1 MKKGFLS
8 EYFRSVASKRLSA
21 VEVEPNASHQHE
33 FNGVAGLKKI
43 LGTEKQHIKAT
54 FFYFEDDMEEGIRE
68 DGDLTW
74 YDSRKKHPKR
84 SEFRLYFQETEVS
97 RLAAPNDLFIM
108 AIKNDG
114 EFFIIIAR
122 KNSTAEHQLIW
133 LFNLPEHSGKAFAV
147 QEESDND
154 SIKTGIFAQH
164 YLEQLGIALPSTEEG
179 CLDEMLQKFGS
190 NFPSTF
196 EFSAFAREKVGDFDA
211 YDNRT
216 DDILSTWMQKEENLF
231 RTLER
236 HIVGQRIDQGFSGEA
251 RVDDFVSYS
260 LSVQNRR
267 KSRAGNALEN
277 HLSFLFESLNIKFSR
292 TPRTEGYSKPDFL
305 FPGIEQ
311 YRNTLFPAQNL
322 TMLGVKTSCKDR
334 WRQILAEADRIE
346 KKHLFTLQSGISRNQ
361 TDEMGAHKVQLVIPR
376 QIHRSFSAEQQCQL
390 MTLDDFVGLV
400 RERQGNKSC

>member
-21 VEVEPNASHQHE
+21 VEVEPNASNQHE

-43 LGTEKQHIKAT
+43 LGTEKQYIKAT
-54 FFYFEDDMEEGIRE
+54 FFYFEDDMEEDIRE
-68 DGDLTW
+68 EGDLTW

-114 EFFIIIAR
+114 KAFIIIAR
-122 KNSTAEHQLIW
+122 QNSTAEHQLAW
-133 LFNLPEHSGKAFAV
+133 LFNLPEHSGKSFAV

-154 SIKTGIFAQH
+154 SIKTGIFSQH
-164 YLEQLGIALPSTEEG
+164 LLEQLGIILPSTEES
-179 CLDEMLQKFGS
+179 CLEEMLSKFNG
-190 NFPSTF
+190 NFPSTL

-211 YDNRT
+211 YDNRA
-216 DDILSTWMQKEENLF
+216 DDVLSTWMQKEESLF

-236 HIVGQRIDQGFSGEA
+236 HLVGKRIDDGFSGDT
-251 RVDDFVSYS
+251 RVDDFISYS

-267 KSRAGNALEN
+267 KSRAGSALEN
-277 HLSFLFESLNIKFSR
+277 HLSFLFERLNIKFSR
-292 TPRTEGYSKPDFL
+292 TSQTEGHSKPDFL
-305 FPGIEQ
+305 FPGIEE
-311 YRNTLFPAQNL
+311 YKNPSFPARNL
-322 TMLGVKTSCKDR
+322 TMLGVKTTCKDR

-346 KKHLFTLQSGISRNQ
+346 EKHLFTLQSGISQNQ
-361 TDEMGAHKVQLVIPR
+361 TDEMDAHKVQLVIPR
-376 QIHRSFSAEQQCQL
+376 QIHSSFSLAQQGKL
-390 MTLDDFVGLV
+390 MNLDDFVGLV
-400 RERQGNKSC
+400 RERQNH

>member
-8 EYFRSVASKRLSA
+8 EYFRSVASKRLST
-21 VEVEPNASHQHE
+21 VEIEPNASNQHE

-43 LGTEKQHIKAT
+43 LGTEKQYIKAT
-54 FFYFEDDMEEGIRE
+54 FFYFEDDMEENIRE
-68 DGDLTW
+68 EGDLTW
-74 YDSRKKHPKR
+74 YDSRKNHPKR

-114 EFFIIIAR
+114 KAFIIIAR
-122 KNSTAEHQLIW
+122 QNSTAEHQLAW
-133 LFNLPEHSGKAFAV
+133 LFNLPEHSGKSFAV

-154 SIKTGIFAQH
+154 SIKTGIFSH
-164 YLEQLGIALPSTEEG
+164 HLLEQLGIVLPSTEES
-179 CLDEMLQKFGS
+179 CLEEMLCKFNGK
-190 NFPSTF
+190 FPSTL

-211 YDNRT
+211 YDNRA
-216 DDILSTWMQKEENLF
+216 DDVLSTWMQKEENLF

-236 HIVGQRIDQGFSGEA
+236 HLVGKRIDEGFSGDT
-251 RVDDFVSYS
+251 RVDTFISFS

-277 HLSFLFESLNIKFSR
+277 HLSFLFERLNIKFSR
-292 TPRTEGYSKPDFL
+292 TPQTEGHSKPDFL
-305 FPGIEQ
+305 FPGIEEYQ
-311 YRNTLFPAQNL
+311 NPLFPARSL
-322 TMLGVKTSCKDR
+322 TMLGVKTTCKDR

-346 KKHLFTLQSGISRNQ
+346 EKHLFTLQSGISQNQ

-376 QIHRSFSAEQQCQL
+376 QIHSSFSVGQQCQL

-400 RERQGNKSC
+400 RERQNH

>member
-8 EYFRSVASKRLSA
+8 EYFRSVASKRLST
-21 VEVEPNASHQHE
+21 VEIEPNASNQHE

-43 LGTEKQHIKAT
+43 LGTEKQYIKAT
-54 FFYFEDDMEEGIRE
+54 FFYFEDDMEENIRE
-68 DGDLTW
+68 EGDLTW
-74 YDSRKKHPKR
+74 YDSRKNHPKR

-114 EFFIIIAR
+114 KAFIIIAR
-122 KNSTAEHQLIW
+122 QNSTAEHQLAW
-133 LFNLPEHSGKAFAV
+133 LFNLPEHSGKSFAV

-154 SIKTGIFAQH
+154 SIKTGIFSQH
-164 YLEQLGIALPSTEEG
+164 LLEQLGIVLPSTEES
-179 CLDEMLQKFGS
+179 CLEEMLCKFNGK
-190 NFPSTF
+190 FPSTL

-211 YDNRT
+211 YDNRA
-216 DDILSTWMQKEENLF
+216 DDVLSTWMQKEENLF

-236 HIVGQRIDQGFSGEA
+236 HLVGKRIDEGFSGDT
-251 RVDDFVSYS
+251 RVDTFISFS

-267 KSRAGNALEN
+267 KSRAGNALET
-277 HLSFLFESLNIKFSR
+277 HLSLLFERLNIKFSR
-292 TPRTEGYSKPDFL
+292 TPQTEGHSKPDFL
-305 FPGIEQ
+305 FPGIEEYQ
-311 YRNTLFPAQNL
+311 NPLFPARSL
-322 TMLGVKTSCKDR
+322 TMLGVKTTCKDR

-346 KKHLFTLQSGISRNQ
+346 EKHLFTLQSGISQNQ

-376 QIHRSFSAEQQCQL
+376 QIHSSFSVGQQCQV

-400 RERQGNKSC
+400 RERQNH

>member
-8 EYFRSVASKRLSA
+8 EYFRSVASKRLST
-21 VEVEPNASHQHE
+21 VEIEPNASNQHE

-43 LGTEKQHIKAT
+43 LGTEKQYIKAT
-54 FFYFEDDMEEGIRE
+54 FFYFEDDMEENIRE
-68 DGDLTW
+68 EGDLTW
-74 YDSRKKHPKR
+74 YDSRKNHPKR

-114 EFFIIIAR
+114 KAFIIIAR
-122 KNSTAEHQLIW
+122 QNSTAEHQLAW
-133 LFNLPEHSGKAFAV
+133 LFNLPEHSGKSFAV

-154 SIKTGIFAQH
+154 SIKTGIFSQH
-164 YLEQLGIALPSTEEG
+164 LLEQLGIVLPSTEES
-179 CLDEMLQKFGS
+179 CLEEMLCKFNGK
-190 NFPSTF
+190 FPSTL

-211 YDNRT
+211 YDNRA
-216 DDILSTWMQKEENLF
+216 DDVLSTWMQKEENLF

-236 HIVGQRIDQGFSGEA
+236 HLVGKRIDEGFSGDT
-251 RVDDFVSYS
+251 RVDTFISFS

-277 HLSFLFESLNIKFSR
+277 HLSFLFERLNIKFSR
-292 TPRTEGYSKPDFL
+292 TPQTEGHSKPDFL
-305 FPGIEQ
+305 FPGIEEYQ
-311 YRNTLFPAQNL
+311 NPLFPARSL
-322 TMLGVKTSCKDR
+322 TMLGVKTTCKDR

-346 KKHLFTLQSGISRNQ
+346 EKHLFTLQSGISQNQ

-376 QIHRSFSAEQQCQL
+376 QIHSSFSVGQQCQL

-400 RERQGNKSC
+400 RERQTH

>member
-8 EYFRSVASKRLSA
+8 EYFRSVASKRLST
-21 VEVEPNASHQHE
+21 VEIEPNASNQHE

-43 LGTEKQHIKAT
+43 LGTEKQYIKAT
-54 FFYFEDDMEEGIRE
+54 FFYFEDDMEENIRE
-68 DGDLTW
+68 EGDLTW
-74 YDSRKKHPKR
+74 YDSRKNHPKR

-114 EFFIIIAR
+114 KAFIIIAR
-122 KNSTAEHQLIW
+122 QNSTAEHQLAW
-133 LFNLPEHSGKAFAV
+133 LFNLPEHSGKSFAV

-154 SIKTGIFAQH
+154 SIKTGIFSQH
-164 YLEQLGIALPSTEEG
+164 LLEQLGIVLPSTEES
-179 CLDEMLQKFGS
+179 CLEEMLCKFNGK
-190 NFPSTF
+190 FPSTL

-211 YDNRT
+211 YDNRA
-216 DDILSTWMQKEENLF
+216 DDVLSTWMQKEENLF

-236 HIVGQRIDQGFSGEA
+236 HLVGKRIDEGFSGDT
-251 RVDDFVSYS
+251 RVDTFISFS

-277 HLSFLFESLNIKFSR
+277 HLSFLFERLNIKFSR
-292 TPRTEGYSKPDFL
+292 APQTEGHSKPDFL
-305 FPGIEQ
+305 FPGIEEYQ
-311 YRNTLFPAQNL
+311 NPLFPARSL
-322 TMLGVKTSCKDR
+322 TMLGVKTTCKDR

-346 KKHLFTLQSGISRNQ
+346 EKHLFTLQSGISQNQ

-376 QIHRSFSAEQQCQL
+376 QIHSSFSVGQQCQL

-400 RERQGNKSC
+400 RERQTH

>member
-8 EYFRSVASKRLSA
+8 EYFRSVASKRLST
-21 VEVEPNASHQHE
+21 VEIEPNASNQHE

-43 LGTEKQHIKAT
+43 LGTEKQYIKAT
-54 FFYFEDDMEEGIRE
+54 FFYFEDDMEENIRE
-68 DGDLTW
+68 EGDLTW
-74 YDSRKKHPKR
+74 YDSRKNHPKR

-114 EFFIIIAR
+114 KAFIIIAR
-122 KNSTAEHQLIW
+122 QNSTAEHQLAW
-133 LFNLPEHSGKAFAV
+133 LFNLPEHSGKSFAF

-154 SIKTGIFAQH
+154 SIKTGISSQH
-164 YLEQLGIALPSTEEG
+164 RLEQLGIVLPSTEES
-179 CLDEMLQKFGS
+179 CLEEMLCKFNGK
-190 NFPSTF
+190 FPSTL

-211 YDNRT
+211 YDNRA
-216 DDILSTWMQKEENLF
+216 DDVLSTWMQKEENLF

-236 HIVGQRIDQGFSGEA
+236 HLVGKRIDEGFSGDT
-251 RVDDFVSYS
+251 RVDTFISFS

-277 HLSFLFESLNIKFSR
+277 HLSFLFERLNIKFSR
-292 TPRTEGYSKPDFL
+292 TPQTEGHSKPDFL
-305 FPGIEQ
+305 FPGIEEYQ
-311 YRNTLFPAQNL
+311 NPLFPARSL
-322 TMLGVKTSCKDR
+322 TMLGVKTTCKDR

-346 KKHLFTLQSGISRNQ
+346 EKHLFTLQSGISQNQ

-376 QIHRSFSAEQQCQL
+376 QIHSSFSVGQQCQL

-400 RERQGNKSC
+400 RERQTH

>member
-8 EYFRSVASKRLSA
+8 EYFRSVASKRLST
-21 VEVEPNASHQHE
+21 VEIEPNASNQHE

-43 LGTEKQHIKAT
+43 LGTEKQYIKAT
-54 FFYFEDDMEEGIRE
+54 FFYFEDDMEENIRE
-68 DGDLTW
+68 EGDLTW
-74 YDSRKKHPKR
+74 YDSRKNHPKR

-114 EFFIIIAR
+114 KAFIIIAR
-122 KNSTAEHQLIW
+122 QNSTAEHQLAW
-133 LFNLPEHSGKAFAV
+133 LFNLPEHSGKSFAV
-147 QEESDND
+147 QEESDNH
-154 SIKTGIFAQH
+154 SIKTGISSQH
-164 YLEQLGIALPSTEEG
+164 RLEQLGIVLPSTEES
-179 CLDEMLQKFGS
+179 CLEEMLCKFNGK
-190 NFPSTF
+190 FPSTL

-211 YDNRT
+211 YDNRA
-216 DDILSTWMQKEENLF
+216 DDVLSTWMQKEENLF

-236 HIVGQRIDQGFSGEA
+236 HLVGKRIDEGFSGDT
-251 RVDDFVSYS
+251 RVDTFISFS

-277 HLSFLFESLNIKFSR
+277 HLSFLFERLNIKFSR
-292 TPRTEGYSKPDFL
+292 TPQTEGHSKPDFL
-305 FPGIEQ
+305 FPGIEEYQ
-311 YRNTLFPAQNL
+311 NPLFPARSL
-322 TMLGVKTSCKDR
+322 TMLGVKTTCKDR

-346 KKHLFTLQSGISRNQ
+346 EKHLFTLQSGISQNQ

-376 QIHRSFSAEQQCQL
+376 QIHSSFSVGQQCQL

-400 RERQGNKSC
+400 RERQTH

>member
-8 EYFRSVASKRLSA
+8 EYFRSVASKRLST
-21 VEVEPNASHQHE
+21 VEIEPNASNQHE

-43 LGTEKQHIKAT
+43 LGTEKQYIKAT
-54 FFYFEDDMEEGIRE
+54 FFYFEDDMEENIRE
-68 DGDLTW
+68 EGDLTW
-74 YDSRKKHPKR
+74 YDSRKNHPKR

-114 EFFIIIAR
+114 KAFIIIAR
-122 KNSTAEHQLIW
+122 QNSTAEHQLAW
-133 LFNLPEHSGKAFAV
+133 LFNLPEHSGKSFAV

-154 SIKTGIFAQH
+154 SIKTGIFSQH
-164 YLEQLGIALPSTEEG
+164 LLEQLGIVLPSTEES
-179 CLDEMLQKFGS
+179 CLEEMLCKFNGK
-190 NFPSTF
+190 FPSTL

-211 YDNRT
+211 YDNRA
-216 DDILSTWMQKEENLF
+216 DDVLSTWMQKEENLF

-236 HIVGQRIDQGFSGEA
+236 HLVGKRIDEGFSGDT
-251 RVDDFVSYS
+251 RVDTFISFS

-277 HLSFLFESLNIKFSR
+277 HLSFLFERLNIKFSR
-292 TPRTEGYSKPDFL
+292 TPQTEGHSKPDFL
-305 FPGIEQ
+305 FPGIEEYQ
-311 YRNTLFPAQNL
+311 NPLFPARSL
-322 TMLGVKTSCKDR
+322 TMLGVKTTCKDR

-346 KKHLFTLQSGISRNQ
+346 EKHLFTLQSGISQNQ
-361 TDEMGAHKVQLVIPR
+361 TDEMGAHKVQFVIPR
-376 QIHRSFSAEQQCQL
+376 QIHSSFSVGQQCQL

-400 RERQGNKSC
+400 RERQTH

>member
-8 EYFRSVASKRLSA
+8 EYFRSVASKRLST
-21 VEVEPNASHQHE
+21 VEIEPNASNQHE

-43 LGTEKQHIKAT
+43 LGTEKQYIKAT
-54 FFYFEDDMEEGIRE
+54 FFYFEDDMEENIRE
-68 DGDLTW
+68 EGDLTW
-74 YDSRKKHPKR
+74 YDSRKNHPKR

-114 EFFIIIAR
+114 KAFIIIAR
-122 KNSTAEHQLIW
+122 QNSTAEHQLAW
-133 LFNLPEHSGKAFAV
+133 LFNLPEHSGKSFAV

-154 SIKTGIFAQH
+154 SIKTGIFSQH
-164 YLEQLGIALPSTEEG
+164 LLEQLGIVLPSTEES
-179 CLDEMLQKFGS
+179 CLEEMLCKFNGK
-190 NFPSTF
+190 FPSAL

-211 YDNRT
+211 YDNRA
-216 DDILSTWMQKEENLF
+216 DDVLSTWMQKEESLF

-236 HIVGQRIDQGFSGEA
+236 HLVGKRIDEGFSGDT
-251 RVDDFVSYS
+251 RVDTFISFS

-277 HLSFLFESLNIKFSR
+277 HLSFLFERLNIKFSR
-292 TPRTEGYSKPDFL
+292 TPQTEGHSKPDFL
-305 FPGIEQ
+305 FPGIEEYQ
-311 YRNTLFPAQNL
+311 NPLFPARSL
-322 TMLGVKTSCKDR
+322 TMLGVKTTCKDR

-346 KKHLFTLQSGISRNQ
+346 EKHLFTLQSGISQNQ

-376 QIHRSFSAEQQCQL
+376 QIHSSFSVGQQCQL

-400 RERQGNKSC
+400 RERQNH

>member
-8 EYFRSVASKRLSA
+8 EYFRSVASKRLST
-21 VEVEPNASHQHE
+21 VEIEPNASNQHE

-43 LGTEKQHIKAT
+43 LGTEKQYIKAT
-54 FFYFEDDMEEGIRE
+54 FFYFEDDMEENIRE
-68 DGDLTW
+68 EGDLTW
-74 YDSRKKHPKR
+74 YDSRKNHPKR

-114 EFFIIIAR
+114 KAFIIIAR
-122 KNSTAEHQLIW
+122 QNSTAEHQLAW
-133 LFNLPEHSGKAFAV
+133 LFNLPEHSGKSFAV

-154 SIKTGIFAQH
+154 SIKTGIFSQH
-164 YLEQLGIALPSTEEG
+164 LLEQLGIVLPSTEES
-179 CLDEMLQKFGS
+179 CLEEMLCKFNGK
-190 NFPSTF
+190 FPSTL
-196 EFSAFAREKVGDFDA
+196 EFSAFAREKVGDFNA
-211 YDNRT
+211 YDNRA
-216 DDILSTWMQKEENLF
+216 DDVLSTWMQKEESLF

-236 HIVGQRIDQGFSGEA
+236 HLVGKRIDEGFSGDT
-251 RVDDFVSYS
+251 RVDTFISFS

-277 HLSFLFESLNIKFSR
+277 HLSFLFERLNIKFSR
-292 TPRTEGYSKPDFL
+292 TPQTEGHSKPDFL
-305 FPGIEQ
+305 FPGIEEYQ
-311 YRNTLFPAQNL
+311 NPLFPARSL
-322 TMLGVKTSCKDR
+322 TMLGVKTTCKDR

-346 KKHLFTLQSGISRNQ
+346 EKHLFTLQSGISQNQ

-376 QIHRSFSAEQQCQL
+376 QIHSSFSVGQQCQL

-400 RERQGNKSC
+400 RERQNH

>member
-8 EYFRSVASKRLSA
+8 EYFRSVASKRLST
-21 VEVEPNASHQHE
+21 VEIEPNASNQHE

-43 LGTEKQHIKAT
+43 LGTEKQYIKAT
-54 FFYFEDDMEEGIRE
+54 FFYFEDDMEENIRE
-68 DGDLTW
+68 EGDLTW
-74 YDSRKKHPKR
+74 YDSRKNHPKR

-114 EFFIIIAR
+114 KAFIIIAR
-122 KNSTAEHQLIW
+122 QNSTAEHQLAW
-133 LFNLPEHSGKAFAV
+133 LFNLPEHSGKSFAV

-154 SIKTGIFAQH
+154 SIKTGIFSQH
-164 YLEQLGIALPSTEEG
+164 LLEQLGIVLPSTEES
-179 CLDEMLQKFGS
+179 CLEEMLCKFNG
-190 NFPSTF
+190 NFPSTL

-211 YDNRT
+211 YDNRA
-216 DDILSTWMQKEENLF
+216 DDVLSTWMQKEESLF

-236 HIVGQRIDQGFSGEA
+236 HLVGKRIDEGFSGDT
-251 RVDDFVSYS
+251 RVDTFISFS

-277 HLSFLFESLNIKFSR
+277 HLSFLFERLNIKFSR
-292 TPRTEGYSKPDFL
+292 TPQTEGHSKPDFL
-305 FPGIEQ
+305 FPGIEEYQ
-311 YRNTLFPAQNL
+311 NPLFPARSL
-322 TMLGVKTSCKDR
+322 TMLGVKTTCKDR

-346 KKHLFTLQSGISRNQ
+346 EKHLFTLQSGISQNQ

-376 QIHRSFSAEQQCQL
+376 QIHSSFSVGQQCQL

-400 RERQGNKSC
+400 RERQNH

>member
-8 EYFRSVASKRLSA
+8 EYFRSVASKRLST
-21 VEVEPNASHQHE
+21 VEIEPNASNQHE

-43 LGTEKQHIKAT
+43 LGTEKQYIKAT
-54 FFYFEDDMEEGIRE
+54 FFYFEDDMEENIRE
-68 DGDLTW
+68 EGDLTW
-74 YDSRKKHPKR
+74 YDSRKNHPKR

-114 EFFIIIAR
+114 KAFIIIAR
-122 KNSTAEHQLIW
+122 QNSTAEHQLAW
-133 LFNLPEHSGKAFAV
+133 LFNLPEHSGKSFAV

-154 SIKTGIFAQH
+154 SIKTGIFSQH
-164 YLEQLGIALPSTEEG
+164 LLEQLGIVLPSTEES
-179 CLDEMLQKFGS
+179 CLEEMLCKFNGK
-190 NFPSTF
+190 FPSTL

-211 YDNRT
+211 YDNRA
-216 DDILSTWMQKEENLF
+216 DDVLSTWMQKEENLF

-236 HIVGQRIDQGFSGEA
+236 HLVGKRIDEGFSGDT
-251 RVDDFVSYS
+251 RVDTFISFS

-277 HLSFLFESLNIKFSR
+277 HLSFLFERLNIKFSR
-292 TPRTEGYSKPDFL
+292 TPQTEGHSKPDFL
-305 FPGIEQ
+305 FPGIEEYQ
-311 YRNTLFPAQNL
+311 NPLFPARSL
-322 TMLGVKTSCKDR
+322 TMLGVKTTCKDR

-346 KKHLFTLQSGISRNQ
+346 EKHLFTLQSGISQNQ

-376 QIHRSFSAEQQCQL
+376 QIHSSFSVGQQCQL

-400 RERQGNKSC
+400 RERQHH

>member
-8 EYFRSVASKRLSA
+8 EYFRSVASKRLST
-21 VEVEPNASHQHE
+21 VEIEPNASNQHE

-43 LGTEKQHIKAT
+43 LGTEKQYIKAT
-54 FFYFEDDMEEGIRE
+54 FFYFEDDMEENIRE
-68 DGDLTW
+68 EGDLTW
-74 YDSRKKHPKR
+74 YDSRKNHPKR

-114 EFFIIIAR
+114 KAFIIIAR
-122 KNSTAEHQLIW
+122 QNSTAEHQLAW
-133 LFNLPEHSGKAFAV
+133 LFNLPEHSGKSFAV

-154 SIKTGIFAQH
+154 SIKTGIFSQH
-164 YLEQLGIALPSTEEG
+164 LLEQLGIVLPSTEES
-179 CLDEMLQKFGS
+179 CLEEMLCKFNGK
-190 NFPSTF
+190 FPSTL

-211 YDNRT
+211 YDNRA
-216 DDILSTWMQKEENLF
+216 DDVLSTWMQKEENLF

-236 HIVGQRIDQGFSGEA
+236 HLVGKRIDEGFSGDT
-251 RVDDFVSYS
+251 RVDTFISFS

-277 HLSFLFESLNIKFSR
+277 HLSFLFERLNIKFSR
-292 TPRTEGYSKPDFL
+292 TPQTEGHSKPDFL
-305 FPGIEQ
+305 FPGIEEYQ
-311 YRNTLFPAQNL
+311 NPLFLARSL
-322 TMLGVKTSCKDR
+322 TMLGVKTTCKDR

-346 KKHLFTLQSGISRNQ
+346 EKHLFTLQSGISQNQ

-376 QIHRSFSAEQQCQL
+376 QIHSSFSVGQQCQL

-400 RERQGNKSC
+400 RERQNH

>member
-8 EYFRSVASKRLSA
+8 EYFRSVASKRLST
-21 VEVEPNASHQHE
+21 VEIEPNASNQHE

-43 LGTEKQHIKAT
+43 LGTEKQYIKAT
-54 FFYFEDDMEEGIRE
+54 FFYFEDDMEENIRE
-68 DGDLTW
+68 EGDLTW
-74 YDSRKKHPKR
+74 YDSRKNHPKR

-114 EFFIIIAR
+114 KAFIIIAR
-122 KNSTAEHQLIW
+122 QNSTAEHQLAW
-133 LFNLPEHSGKAFAV
+133 LFNLPEHSGKSFAV

-154 SIKTGIFAQH
+154 SIKTGIFSQH
-164 YLEQLGIALPSTEEG
+164 LLEQLGIVLPSTEES
-179 CLDEMLQKFGS
+179 CLEEMLCKFNGK
-190 NFPSTF
+190 FPSTL

-211 YDNRT
+211 YDNRA
-216 DDILSTWMQKEENLF
+216 DDVLSTWMQKEENLF

-236 HIVGQRIDQGFSGEA
+236 HLVGKRIDEGFSGDT
-251 RVDDFVSYS
+251 RVDTFISFS

-277 HLSFLFESLNIKFSR
+277 HLSFLFERLNIKFSR
-292 TPRTEGYSKPDFL
+292 TPQTEGHSKPDFL
-305 FPGIEQ
+305 FPGIEEYQ
-311 YRNTLFPAQNL
+311 NPLFPARSL
-322 TMLGVKTSCKDR
+322 TMLGVKTTCKDR

-346 KKHLFTLQSGISRNQ
+346 EKHLFTLQSGISQNQ

-376 QIHRSFSAEQQCQL
+376 QIHSSFSVGQQCQL

-400 RERQGNKSC
+400 RERQKH

>member
-8 EYFRSVASKRLSA
+8 EYFRSVASKRLST
-21 VEVEPNASHQHE
+21 VEIEPNASNQHE

-43 LGTEKQHIKAT
+43 LGTEKQYIKAT
-54 FFYFEDDMEEGIRE
+54 FFYFEDDMEENIRE
-68 DGDLTW
+68 EGDLTW
-74 YDSRKKHPKR
+74 YDSRKNHPKR

-114 EFFIIIAR
+114 KAFIIIAR
-122 KNSTAEHQLIW
+122 QNSTAEHQLAW
-133 LFNLPEHSGKAFAV
+133 LFNLPEHSRKSFAV

-154 SIKTGIFAQH
+154 SIKTGIFSQH
-164 YLEQLGIALPSTEEG
+164 LLEQLGIVLPSTEES
-179 CLDEMLQKFGS
+179 CLEEMLCKFNGK
-190 NFPSTF
+190 FPSTL

-211 YDNRT
+211 YDNRA
-216 DDILSTWMQKEENLF
+216 DDVLSTWMQKEENLF

-236 HIVGQRIDQGFSGEA
+236 HLVGKRIDEGFSGDT
-251 RVDDFVSYS
+251 RVDTFISFS

-277 HLSFLFESLNIKFSR
+277 HLSFLFERLNIKFSR
-292 TPRTEGYSKPDFL
+292 TPQTEGHSKPDFL
-305 FPGIEQ
+305 FPGIEEYQ
-311 YRNTLFPAQNL
+311 NPLFPARSL
-322 TMLGVKTSCKDR
+322 TMLGVKTTCKDR

-346 KKHLFTLQSGISRNQ
+346 EKHLFTLQSGISQNQ

-376 QIHRSFSAEQQCQL
+376 QIHSSFSVGQQCQL

-400 RERQGNKSC
+400 RERQNH

>member
-8 EYFRSVASKRLSA
+8 EYFRSVASKRLST
-21 VEVEPNASHQHE
+21 VEIEPNASNQHE

-43 LGTEKQHIKAT
+43 LGTEKQYIKAT
-54 FFYFEDDMEEGIRE
+54 FFYFEDDMEENIRE
-68 DGDLTW
+68 EGDLTW
-74 YDSRKKHPKR
+74 YDSRKNHPKR

-114 EFFIIIAR
+114 KAFIIIAR
-122 KNSTAEHQLIW
+122 QNSTAEHQLAW
-133 LFNLPEHSGKAFAV
+133 LFNLPEHSGKSFAV

-154 SIKTGIFAQH
+154 SIKTGIFSQH
-164 YLEQLGIALPSTEEG
+164 LLEQLGIVLPSTEES
-179 CLDEMLQKFGS
+179 CLEEMLCKFNGK
-190 NFPSTF
+190 FPSTL

-211 YDNRT
+211 YDNRA
-216 DDILSTWMQKEENLF
+216 DDVLSTWMQKEENLF

-236 HIVGQRIDQGFSGEA
+236 HLVGKRIDEGFSGDT
-251 RVDDFVSYS
+251 RVDTFISFS

-277 HLSFLFESLNIKFSR
+277 HLSFLFERLNIKFSR
-292 TPRTEGYSKPDFL
+292 TPQTEGHSKPDFL
-305 FPGIEQ
+305 FPGIEEYQ
-311 YRNTLFPAQNL
+311 NPLFPARSL
-322 TMLGVKTSCKDR
+322 TMLGVKTTCKDR

-346 KKHLFTLQSGISRNQ
+346 EKHLFTLQSGISQNQ
-361 TDEMGAHKVQLVIPR
+361 TDGMGAHKVQLVIPR
-376 QIHRSFSAEQQCQL
+376 QIHSSFSVGQQCQL

-400 RERQGNKSC
+400 RERQNH

>member
-8 EYFRSVASKRLSA
+8 EYFRSVASKRLST
-21 VEVEPNASHQHE
+21 VEIEPNASNQHE

-43 LGTEKQHIKAT
+43 LGTEKQYIKAT
-54 FFYFEDDMEEGIRE
+54 FFYFEDDMEENIRE
-68 DGDLTW
+68 EGDLTW
-74 YDSRKKHPKR
+74 YDSRKNHPKR

-114 EFFIIIAR
+114 KAFIIIAR
-122 KNSTAEHQLIW
+122 QNSTAEHQLAW
-133 LFNLPEHSGKAFAV
+133 LFNLPEHSGKSFAV

-154 SIKTGIFAQH
+154 SIKTGIFSQH
-164 YLEQLGIALPSTEEG
+164 LLEQLGIVLPSTEES
-179 CLDEMLQKFGS
+179 CLEEMLCKFNGK
-190 NFPSTF
+190 FPSTL

-211 YDNRT
+211 YDNRA
-216 DDILSTWMQKEENLF
+216 DEVLSTWMQKEESLF

-236 HIVGQRIDQGFSGEA
+236 HLVGKRIDEGFSGDT
-251 RVDDFVSYS
+251 RVDTFISFS

-277 HLSFLFESLNIKFSR
+277 HLSFLFERLNIKFSR
-292 TPRTEGYSKPDFL
+292 TPQTEGHSKPDFL
-305 FPGIEQ
+305 FPGIEEYQ
-311 YRNTLFPAQNL
+311 NPLFPARSL
-322 TMLGVKTSCKDR
+322 TMLGVKTTCKDR

-346 KKHLFTLQSGISRNQ
+346 EKHLFTLQSGISQNQ

-376 QIHRSFSAEQQCQL
+376 QIHSSFSVGQQCQL

-400 RERQGNKSC
+400 RERQNH

>member
-8 EYFRSVASKRLSA
+8 EYFRSVASKRLST
-21 VEVEPNASHQHE
+21 VEIEPNASNQHE

-43 LGTEKQHIKAT
+43 LGTEKQYIKAT
-54 FFYFEDDMEEGIRE
+54 FFYFEDDMEENIRE
-68 DGDLTW
+68 EGDLTW
-74 YDSRKKHPKR
+74 YDSRKNHPKR

-114 EFFIIIAR
+114 KAFIIIAR
-122 KNSTAEHQLIW
+122 QNSTAEHQLAW
-133 LFNLPEHSGKAFAV
+133 LFNLPEHSGKSFAV

-154 SIKTGIFAQH
+154 SIKTGIFSQH
-164 YLEQLGIALPSTEEG
+164 LLEQLGIVLPSTEES
-179 CLDEMLQKFGS
+179 CLEEMLCKFNGKFS
-190 NFPSTF
+190 STL

-211 YDNRT
+211 YDNRA
-216 DDILSTWMQKEENLF
+216 DDVLSTWMQKEENLF

-236 HIVGQRIDQGFSGEA
+236 HLVGKRIDEGFSGDT
-251 RVDDFVSYS
+251 RVDTFISFS

-277 HLSFLFESLNIKFSR
+277 HLSFLFERLNIKFSR
-292 TPRTEGYSKPDFL
+292 TPQTEGHSKPDFL
-305 FPGIEQ
+305 FPGIEEYQ
-311 YRNTLFPAQNL
+311 NPLFPARSL
-322 TMLGVKTSCKDR
+322 TMLGVKTTCKDR

-346 KKHLFTLQSGISRNQ
+346 EKHLFTLQSGISQNQ

-376 QIHRSFSAEQQCQL
+376 QIHSSFSVGQQCQL

-400 RERQGNKSC
+400 RERQTH

>member
-8 EYFRSVASKRLSA
+8 EYFRSVASKRLST
-21 VEVEPNASHQHE
+21 VEIEPNASNQHE

-43 LGTEKQHIKAT
+43 LGTEKQYIKAT
-54 FFYFEDDMEEGIRE
+54 FFYFEDDMEENIRE
-68 DGDLTW
+68 EGDLTW
-74 YDSRKKHPKR
+74 YDSRKNHPKR

-114 EFFIIIAR
+114 KAFIIIAR
-122 KNSTAEHQLIW
+122 QNSTAEHQLAW
-133 LFNLPEHSGKAFAV
+133 LFNLPEHSGKSFAV

-154 SIKTGIFAQH
+154 SIKTGIFSQH
-164 YLEQLGIALPSTEEG
+164 LLEQLGIVLPSTGES
-179 CLDEMLQKFGS
+179 CLEEMLCKFNGK
-190 NFPSTF
+190 FPSTL

-211 YDNRT
+211 YDNRA
-216 DDILSTWMQKEENLF
+216 DDVLSTWMQKEENLF

-236 HIVGQRIDQGFSGEA
+236 HLVGKRIDEGFSGDT
-251 RVDDFVSYS
+251 RVDTFISFS

-277 HLSFLFESLNIKFSR
+277 HLSFLFERLNIKFSR
-292 TPRTEGYSKPDFL
+292 TPQTEGHSKPDFL
-305 FPGIEQ
+305 FPGIEEYQ
-311 YRNTLFPAQNL
+311 NPLFPARSL
-322 TMLGVKTSCKDR
+322 TMLGVKTTCKDR

-346 KKHLFTLQSGISRNQ
+346 EKHLFTLQSGISQNQ

-376 QIHRSFSAEQQCQL
+376 QIHSSFSVGQQCQV

-400 RERQGNKSC
+400 RERQNH

>member
-8 EYFRSVASKRLSA
+8 EYFRSVASKRLST
-21 VEVEPNASHQHE
+21 VEIEPNASNQHE

-43 LGTEKQHIKAT
+43 LGTEKQYIKAT
-54 FFYFEDDMEEGIRE
+54 FFYFEDDMEENIRE
-68 DGDLTW
+68 EGDLTW
-74 YDSRKKHPKR
+74 YDSRKNHPKR

-114 EFFIIIAR
+114 KAFIIIAR
-122 KNSTAEHQLIW
+122 QNSTAEHQLAW
-133 LFNLPEHSGKAFAV
+133 LFNLPEHSGKSFAV

-154 SIKTGIFAQH
+154 SIKTGIFSQH
-164 YLEQLGIALPSTEEG
+164 LLEQLGIVLPSTEES
-179 CLDEMLQKFGS
+179 CLEEMLCKFNGK
-190 NFPSTF
+190 FPSTR

-211 YDNRT
+211 YDNRA
-216 DDILSTWMQKEENLF
+216 DDVLSTWMQKEENLF

-236 HIVGQRIDQGFSGEA
+236 HLVGKRIDEGFSGDT
-251 RVDDFVSYS
+251 RVDTFISFS

-277 HLSFLFESLNIKFSR
+277 HLSFLFERLNIKFSR
-292 TPRTEGYSKPDFL
+292 TPQTEGHSKPDFL
-305 FPGIEQ
+305 FPGIEEYQ
-311 YRNTLFPAQNL
+311 NPLFPARSL
-322 TMLGVKTSCKDR
+322 TMLGVKTTCKDR
-334 WRQILAEADRIE
+334 WRQILAEAYRIE
-346 KKHLFTLQSGISRNQ
+346 EKHLFTLQSGISQNQ

-376 QIHRSFSAEQQCQL
+376 QIHSSFSVGQQCQL

-400 RERQGNKSC
+400 RERQNH

>member
-8 EYFRSVASKRLSA
+8 EYFRSVASKRLST
-21 VEVEPNASHQHE
+21 VEIEPNASNQHE

-43 LGTEKQHIKAT
+43 LGTEKQYIKAT
-54 FFYFEDDMEEGIRE
+54 FFYFEDDMEENIRE
-68 DGDLTW
+68 EGDLTW
-74 YDSRKKHPKR
+74 YDSRKNHPKR

-114 EFFIIIAR
+114 KAFIIIAR
-122 KNSTAEHQLIW
+122 QNSTAEHQLAW
-133 LFNLPEHSGKAFAV
+133 LFNLPEHSGKSFAV

-154 SIKTGIFAQH
+154 SIKTGIFSQH
-164 YLEQLGIALPSTEEG
+164 LLEQLGIVLPSTEES
-179 CLDEMLQKFGS
+179 CLEEMLCKFNGK
-190 NFPSTF
+190 FPSTL

-211 YDNRT
+211 YDNRA
-216 DDILSTWMQKEENLF
+216 DDVLSTWMQKEENLF

-236 HIVGQRIDQGFSGEA
+236 HLVGKRIDEGFSGDT
-251 RVDDFVSYS
+251 RVDTFISFS

-277 HLSFLFESLNIKFSR
+277 HLSFLFERLNIKFSR
-292 TPRTEGYSKPDFL
+292 TPQTEGHSKPDFL
-305 FPGIEQ
+305 FPGIEEYQ
-311 YRNTLFPAQNL
+311 NPLFPARSL
-322 TMLGVKTSCKDR
+322 TMLGVKTTCKDR
-334 WRQILAEADRIE
+334 WRQILAEAYRIE
-346 KKHLFTLQSGISRNQ
+346 EKHLFTLQSGISQNQ

-376 QIHRSFSAEQQCQL
+376 QIHSSFSVGQQCQL

-400 RERQGNKSC
+400 RERQNH

>member
-8 EYFRSVASKRLSA
+8 EYFRSVASKRLST
-21 VEVEPNASHQHE
+21 VEIEPNASNQHE

-43 LGTEKQHIKAT
+43 LGTKKQYIKAT
-54 FFYFEDDMEEGIRE
+54 FFYFEDDMEENIRE
-68 DGDLTW
+68 EGDLTW
-74 YDSRKKHPKR
+74 YDSRKNHPKR

-114 EFFIIIAR
+114 KAFIIIAR
-122 KNSTAEHQLIW
+122 QNSTAEHQLAW
-133 LFNLPEHSGKAFAV
+133 LFNLPEHSGKSFAV

-154 SIKTGIFAQH
+154 SIKTGIFSQH
-164 YLEQLGIALPSTEEG
+164 LLEQLGIVLPSTEES
-179 CLDEMLQKFGS
+179 CLEEMLCKFNGK
-190 NFPSTF
+190 FPSTL

-211 YDNRT
+211 YDNRA
-216 DDILSTWMQKEENLF
+216 DDVLSTWMQKEESLF

-236 HIVGQRIDQGFSGEA
+236 HLVGKRIDEGFSGDT
-251 RVDDFVSYS
+251 RVDTFISFS

-277 HLSFLFESLNIKFSR
+277 HLSFLFERLNIKFSR
-292 TPRTEGYSKPDFL
+292 TPQTEGHSKPDFL
-305 FPGIEQ
+305 FPGIEEYQ
-311 YRNTLFPAQNL
+311 NPLFPARSL
-322 TMLGVKTSCKDR
+322 TMLGVKTTCKDR

-346 KKHLFTLQSGISRNQ
+346 EKHLFTLQSGISQNQ

-376 QIHRSFSAEQQCQL
+376 QIHSSFSVGQQCQL

-400 RERQGNKSC
+400 RERQNH

>member
-8 EYFRSVASKRLSA
+8 EYFRSVASKRLST
-21 VEVEPNASHQHE
+21 VEIEPNASNQHE

-43 LGTEKQHIKAT
+43 LGTEKQYIKAT
-54 FFYFEDDMEEGIRE
+54 FFYFEDDMEENIRE
-68 DGDLTW
+68 EGDLTW
-74 YDSRKKHPKR
+74 YDSRKNHPKR

-114 EFFIIIAR
+114 KAFIIIAR
-122 KNSTAEHQLIW
+122 QNSTAEHQLAW
-133 LFNLPEHSGKAFAV
+133 LFNLPEHSGKSFAV

-154 SIKTGIFAQH
+154 SIKTGIFSQH
-164 YLEQLGIALPSTEEG
+164 LLEQLGIVLPSTEES
-179 CLDEMLQKFGS
+179 CLEEMLCKFNGK
-190 NFPSTF
+190 FPSSL

-211 YDNRT
+211 YDNRA
-216 DDILSTWMQKEENLF
+216 DDVLSTWMQKEENLF

-236 HIVGQRIDQGFSGEA
+236 HLVGKRIDEGFSGDT
-251 RVDDFVSYS
+251 RVDTFISFS

-277 HLSFLFESLNIKFSR
+277 HLSFLFERLNIKFSR
-292 TPRTEGYSKPDFL
+292 TPQTEGHSKPDFL
-305 FPGIEQ
+305 FPGIEEYQ
-311 YRNTLFPAQNL
+311 NPLFPARSL
-322 TMLGVKTSCKDR
+322 TMLGVKTTCKDR

-346 KKHLFTLQSGISRNQ
+346 EKHLFTLQSGISQNQ

-376 QIHRSFSAEQQCQL
+376 QIHSSFSVGQQCQL

-400 RERQGNKSC
+400 RERQTH

>member
-8 EYFRSVASKRLSA
+8 EYFRSVASKRLST
-21 VEVEPNASHQHE
+21 VEIEPNASNQHE

-43 LGTEKQHIKAT
+43 LGTKKQYIKAT
-54 FFYFEDDMEEGIRE
+54 FFYFEDDMEENIRE
-68 DGDLTW
+68 EGDLTW
-74 YDSRKKHPKR
+74 YDSRKNHPKR

-114 EFFIIIAR
+114 KAFIIIAR
-122 KNSTAEHQLIW
+122 QNSTAEHQLAW
-133 LFNLPEHSGKAFAV
+133 LFNLPEHSGKSFAV

-154 SIKTGIFAQH
+154 SIKTGIFSQH
-164 YLEQLGIALPSTEEG
+164 LLEQLGIVLPSTEES
-179 CLDEMLQKFGS
+179 CLEEMLCKFNGK
-190 NFPSTF
+190 FPSTL
-196 EFSAFAREKVGDFDA
+196 EFSAFAREKVGDFNA
-211 YDNRT
+211 YDNRA
-216 DDILSTWMQKEENLF
+216 DDVLSTWMQKEESLF

-236 HIVGQRIDQGFSGEA
+236 HLVGKRIDEGFSGDT
-251 RVDDFVSYS
+251 RVDTFISFS

-277 HLSFLFESLNIKFSR
+277 HLSFLFERLNIKFSR
-292 TPRTEGYSKPDFL
+292 TPQTEGHSKPDFL
-305 FPGIEQ
+305 FPGIEEYQ
-311 YRNTLFPAQNL
+311 NPLFPARSL
-322 TMLGVKTSCKDR
+322 TMLGVKTTCKDR

-346 KKHLFTLQSGISRNQ
+346 EKHLFTLQSGISQNQ

-376 QIHRSFSAEQQCQL
+376 QIHSSFSVGQQCQL

-400 RERQGNKSC
+400 RERQNH

>member
-8 EYFRSVASKRLSA
+8 EYFRSVASKRLST
-21 VEVEPNASHQHE
+21 VEIEPNASNQHE

-43 LGTEKQHIKAT
+43 LGTEKQYIKAT
-54 FFYFEDDMEEGIRE
+54 FFYFEDDMEENIRE
-68 DGDLTW
+68 EGDLTW
-74 YDSRKKHPKR
+74 YDSRKNHPKR

-114 EFFIIIAR
+114 KAFIIIAR
-122 KNSTAEHQLIW
+122 QNSTAEHQLAW
-133 LFNLPEHSGKAFAV
+133 LFNLPEHSGKSFAV

-154 SIKTGIFAQH
+154 SIKTGIFSQH
-164 YLEQLGIALPSTEEG
+164 LLEQLGIVLPSTEES
-179 CLDEMLQKFGS
+179 CLEEMLCKFNGK
-190 NFPSTF
+190 FPSTL

-211 YDNRT
+211 YDNRA
-216 DDILSTWMQKEENLF
+216 DDVLSTWMQKEENLF

-236 HIVGQRIDQGFSGEA
+236 HLVGKRIDEGFSGDT
-251 RVDDFVSYS
+251 RVDTFISFS

-277 HLSFLFESLNIKFSR
+277 HLSFLFERLNIKFSR
-292 TPRTEGYSKPDFL
+292 TPQTEGHSKPDFL
-305 FPGIEQ
+305 FPGIEEYQ
-311 YRNTLFPAQNL
+311 NPLFPARSL
-322 TMLGVKTSCKDR
+322 TMLGVKTTCKDR

-346 KKHLFTLQSGISRNQ
+346 EKHLFTLQSGISQNQ

-376 QIHRSFSAEQQCQL
+376 QIHSSFSVGQQCQV

-400 RERQGNKSC
+400 RERQNH

>member
-8 EYFRSVASKRLSA
+8 EYFRSVASKRLST
-21 VEVEPNASHQHE
+21 VEIEPNASNQHE

-43 LGTEKQHIKAT
+43 LGTEKQYIKAT
-54 FFYFEDDMEEGIRE
+54 FFYFEDDMEENIRE
-68 DGDLTW
+68 EGDLTW
-74 YDSRKKHPKR
+74 YDSRKNHPKR

-114 EFFIIIAR
+114 KAFIIIAR
-122 KNSTAEHQLIW
+122 QNSTAEHQLAW
-133 LFNLPEHSGKAFAV
+133 LFNLPEHSGKSFAV

-154 SIKTGIFAQH
+154 SIKTGIFSQH
-164 YLEQLGIALPSTEEG
+164 LLEQLGIVLPSTEES
-179 CLDEMLQKFGS
+179 CLEEMLCKFNGK
-190 NFPSTF
+190 FPYTL

-211 YDNRT
+211 YDNRA
-216 DDILSTWMQKEENLF
+216 DDVLSTWMQKEENLF

-236 HIVGQRIDQGFSGEA
+236 HLVGKRIDEGFSGDT
-251 RVDDFVSYS
+251 RVDTFISFS

-277 HLSFLFESLNIKFSR
+277 HLSFLFERLNIKFSR
-292 TPRTEGYSKPDFL
+292 TPQTEGHSKPDFL
-305 FPGIEQ
+305 FPGIEEYQ
-311 YRNTLFPAQNL
+311 NPLFPARSL
-322 TMLGVKTSCKDR
+322 TMLGVKTTCKDR

-346 KKHLFTLQSGISRNQ
+346 EKHLFTLQSGISQNQ

-376 QIHRSFSAEQQCQL
+376 QIHSSFSVGQQCQV

-400 RERQGNKSC
+400 RERQNH

>member
-8 EYFRSVASKRLSA
+8 EYFRSVASKRLST
-21 VEVEPNASHQHE
+21 VEIEPNASNQHE

-43 LGTEKQHIKAT
+43 LGTEKQYIKAT
-54 FFYFEDDMEEGIRE
+54 FFYFEDDMEENIRE
-68 DGDLTW
+68 EGDLTW
-74 YDSRKKHPKR
+74 YDSRKNHPKR

-114 EFFIIIAR
+114 KAFIIIAR
-122 KNSTAEHQLIW
+122 QNSTAEHQLAW
-133 LFNLPEHSGKAFAV
+133 LFNLPEHSGKSFAV

-154 SIKTGIFAQH
+154 SIKTGIFSQH
-164 YLEQLGIALPSTEEG
+164 LLEQLGIVLPSTEES
-179 CLDEMLQKFGS
+179 CLEEMLCKFNGK
-190 NFPSTF
+190 FPSTL

-211 YDNRT
+211 YDNRA
-216 DDILSTWMQKEENLF
+216 DDVLSTWMQKEENLF

-236 HIVGQRIDQGFSGEA
+236 HLVGKRIDEGFSGDT
-251 RVDDFVSYS
+251 RVDTFISFS

-277 HLSFLFESLNIKFSR
+277 HLSFLFERLNIKFSR
-292 TPRTEGYSKPDFL
+292 TPQTEGHSKPDFL
-305 FPGIEQ
+305 FPGIEEYQ
-311 YRNTLFPAQNL
+311 NPLFPARSL
-322 TMLGVKTSCKDR
+322 TMLGVKTTCKDR

-346 KKHLFTLQSGISRNQ
+346 EKHLFTLQSGISQNQ

-376 QIHRSFSAEQQCQL
+376 QIHSSFSVGQQCQL

-400 RERQGNKSC
+400 RERQNH

>member
-8 EYFRSVASKRLSA
+8 EYFRSVASKRLST
-21 VEVEPNASHQHE
+21 VEIEPNASNQHE

-43 LGTEKQHIKAT
+43 LGTEKQYIKAT
-54 FFYFEDDMEEGIRE
+54 FFYFEDDMEENIRE
-68 DGDLTW
+68 EGDLTW
-74 YDSRKKHPKR
+74 YDSRKNHPKR

-114 EFFIIIAR
+114 KAFIIIAR
-122 KNSTAEHQLIW
+122 QNSTAEHQLAW
-133 LFNLPEHSGKAFAV
+133 LFNLPEHSGKSFAV

-154 SIKTGIFAQH
+154 SIKTGIFSQH
-164 YLEQLGIALPSTEEG
+164 LLEQLGIVLPSTEES
-179 CLDEMLQKFGS
+179 CLEEMLCKFNGKV
-190 NFPSTF
+190 PSTL

-211 YDNRT
+211 YDNRA
-216 DDILSTWMQKEENLF
+216 DDVLSTWMQKEENLF

-236 HIVGQRIDQGFSGEA
+236 HLVGKRIDEGFSGDT
-251 RVDDFVSYS
+251 RVDTFISFS

-277 HLSFLFESLNIKFSR
+277 HLSFLFERLNIKFSR
-292 TPRTEGYSKPDFL
+292 TPQTEGHSKPDFL
-305 FPGIEQ
+305 FPGIEEYQ
-311 YRNTLFPAQNL
+311 NPLFPARSL
-322 TMLGVKTSCKDR
+322 TMLGVKTTCKDR

-346 KKHLFTLQSGISRNQ
+346 EKHLFTLQSGISQNQ

-376 QIHRSFSAEQQCQL
+376 QIHSSFSVGQQCQL

-400 RERQGNKSC
+400 RERQNH